1 MISGHTTHD
10 MSSGVINPG
19 LCMSIVLSTTWITVD
34 SIPTVQAHPSTIGT
48 ALPKFLST
56 IAAVVG
62 LGVQDIFALG
72 AARAS
77 HDSWRIARVMV

>member
-1 MISGHTTHD
+1 MR
-10 MSSGVINPG
+10 
-19 LCMSIVLSTTWITVD
+19 IVFFTTWITVD
-34 SIPTVQAHPSTIGT
+34 SMPMLQDHPSTIAT
-48 ALPKFLST
+48 AFPKFPST

-77 HDSWRIARVMV
+77 QDS